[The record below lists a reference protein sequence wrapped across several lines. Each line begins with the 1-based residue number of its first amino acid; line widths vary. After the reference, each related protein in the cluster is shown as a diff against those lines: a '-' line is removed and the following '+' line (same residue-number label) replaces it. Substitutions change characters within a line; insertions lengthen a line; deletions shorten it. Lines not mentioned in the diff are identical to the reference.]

1 MVASP
6 MTVRITAPLRSIAT
20 VAVAIMVTIEVEHLE
35 QVPDGRAV
43 AGHIGIMLMRD
54 RVRQVI
60 AAARRE
66 RLEVPIALDEFQ
78 DRDMVVVGV
87 HHPAARENGETTMNG
102 MGGRRRRSR
111 AAGCSPSPNS
121 RRPHRTQ

>member
-87 HHPAARENGETTMNG
+87 HDAATTRE
-102 MGGRRRRSR
+102 RRDHDERNTR
-111 AAGCSPSPNS
+111 AVAEEIE
-121 RRPHRTQ
+121 RLDVA